1 MYFNLDLIYMLT
13 VLIQAEQV
21 SALLMFYV
29 LSIQPNKDN
38 VDAFVLIKFNSTQ
51 ILTPALTLI
60 LA

>member
-1 MYFNLDLIYMLT
+1 MHFNLDLKYMLT
-13 VLIQAEQV
+13 VLIQAELV

-29 LSIQPNKDN
+29 LGIQPNKDN

-51 ILTPALTLI
+51 ILTLALTLI